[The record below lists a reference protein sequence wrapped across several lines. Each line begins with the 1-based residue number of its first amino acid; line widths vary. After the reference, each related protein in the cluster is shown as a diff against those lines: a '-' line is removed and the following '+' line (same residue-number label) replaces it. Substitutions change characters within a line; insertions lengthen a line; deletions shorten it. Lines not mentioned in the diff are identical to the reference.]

1 MHVFLFSLDLSPQQ
15 FVEHLSSQSPAG
27 MKKIQTKNRFSS
39 CSLEEEKPREN
50 VHFQTASFDTV
61 SGRR

>member
-1 MHVFLFSLDLSPQQ
+1 
-15 FVEHLSSQSPAG
+15 